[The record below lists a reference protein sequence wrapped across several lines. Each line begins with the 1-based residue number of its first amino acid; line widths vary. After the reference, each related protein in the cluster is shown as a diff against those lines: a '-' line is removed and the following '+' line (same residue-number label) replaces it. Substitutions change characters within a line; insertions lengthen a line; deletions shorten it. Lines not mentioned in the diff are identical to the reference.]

1 MATLLR
7 LPNGKTVLKPFN
19 RIWVVVGVLFVLV
32 VVLWQF
38 ITYNPENITLSE
50 LPILL
55 VKMFTPKGSRTWGD
69 YFEYMLTL
77 WNPLLDTLQMSFA
90 GTLIGSL
97 LAVPVAVLS
106 ARNLVKT
113 PIIYGPVRF
122 LMNLVRTI
130 PAMVL
135 ALIAV
140 FFVGIGVLSGIMAI
154 TLFTFGIMAKM
165 LYEVIETIDMNSV
178 EALES
183 TGANRT
189 QAFRY
194 AVMPQ
199 IFPVFLS
206 YLIYIFEI
214 NVRSSAILGYVGAGG
229 IGTVIKDNILYNY
242 DHVGAAVI
250 VMLVVTL
257 AIQFL
262 ANYVRGKLQ

>member
-1 MATLLR
+1 MARSITLS
-7 LPNGKTVLKPFN
+7 NGKIVVKPFN
-19 RIWVVVGVLFVLV
+19 KIWIVLGTLIALV
-32 VVLWQF
+32 VIFWQF
-38 ITYNPENITLSE
+38 IRFDPSLIQWGE
-50 LPILL
+50 LPILI
-55 VKMFTPKGSRTWGD
+55 VKLFTPKGNRTWGD
-69 YFEYMLTL
+69 YFSYMLKL
-77 WNPLLDTLQMSFA
+77 WNPLVDTMQMSFA

-97 LAVPVAVLS
+97 LAVPVAVLA

-113 PIIYGPVRF
+113 KWIYVPVRF
-122 LMNLVRTI
+122 VMNLIRTI

-135 ALIAV
+135 ALISV
-140 FFVGIGVLSGIMAI
+140 FFVGIGILSGIMAI
-154 TLFTFGIMAKM
+154 SLFTFGIMSKM
-165 LYEVIETIDMNSV
+165 LYEIIETIDMNSV

-194 AVMPQ
+194 AVIPQ

-242 DHVGAAVI
+242 DRVGAAII

-257 AIQFL
+257 SIQFL